1 VLLRNFKSDPILSTN
16 NKNRLVE
23 KMSDNSDMLS
33 KVQGQMSLPERI
45 AAFVPGFRGYKEKE
59 IRRESDRLIRNHLYM
74 KLNNERND
82 LRDIEQKL
90 ADRRYFDV
98 LTDMDRLGA
107 KMDRVVEKINHASY
121 GYSGFFDAV
130 KVKEGNLDSMIA
142 FDNKLL
148 DGINALTMEVDA
160 FKADLASGVTSNLK
174 TRVQNVTDK
183 LESLE
188 STFDQRNEVIMGVS

>member
-1 VLLRNFKSDPILSTN
+1 
-16 NKNRLVE
+16 
-23 KMSDNSDMLS
+23 MSDKNDELS
-33 KVQGQMSLPERI
+33 NVQGQMSLPEKI

-59 IRRESDRLIRNHLYM
+59 LRRESDRLIRNHLYL
-74 KLNNERND
+74 KLSIEKTD
-82 LRDIEQKL
+82 LREIEQKL

-98 LTDMDRLGA
+98 LTDMDRLLA

-130 KVKEGNLDSMIA
+130 KVKEENLDHMID

-148 DGINALTMEVDA
+148 DGINALTTEIDA
-160 FKADLASGVTSNLK
+160 FKADLASGVTTNLK

-188 STFDQRNEVIMGVS
+188 NTFDQRNEVILGVS